1 MSTYKKRIEAGL
13 CGKCGSPDKE
23 EGKSLCLPCAEKT
36 RLKAAEKRKRAKDSG
51 MCHACNTR
59 PIAEG
64 SKSRCEQ
71 CLETGRQYAKKQQ
84 QERKANGLCMSC
96 GKQSPMEGKTIC
108 QDCSVKMTKVSADRY
123 QARREAGKC
132 NYCDNDPVPGST
144 MCQYH
149 LDKTHDQRVAARREV
164 ITHYTNGTC
173 ACVLCGDAEFT
184 HLEIDHIDGGGR
196 DHAREIQVGSGSG
209 LIGWIRRN
217 NFPEGFRVLCRNC
230 NAKVHTEI
238 CDSEGHQYN
247 ATRKHN
253 INN

>member
-1 MSTYKKRIEAGL
+1 
-13 CGKCGSPDKE
+13 
-23 EGKSLCLPCAEKT
+23 
-36 RLKAAEKRKRAKDSG
+36 

-123 QARREAGKC
+123 HARREAGKC

-149 LDKTHDQRVAARREV
+149 LDKTQEQRERNRLDV
-164 ITHYTNGTC
+164 IAYYTDGANMC
-173 ACVLCGDAEFT
+173 QNCGFDDITF
-184 HLEIDHIDGGGR
+184 LEIDHKDGGGKN
-196 DHAREIQVGSGSG
+196 HVKEIGVGSGSG
-209 LIGWIRRN
+209 LVGWIKAN
-217 NFPEGFRVLCRNC
+217 NYPEGFRILCRTC
-230 NAKVHTEI
+230 NAAAHVAMCQSQQTKSTH
-238 CDSEGHQYN
+238 S
-247 ATRKHN
+247 RKHN